1 MTNSTTPGYPGS
13 NDDSLGA
20 TSTTGTTGTTYESAG
35 TTGTTSESTG
45 TTGTTYESTSA
56 STTPGAREEAA
67 NLANEAGDATRRV
80 AGVAKE
86 ETKAV
91 GYEARRQARR
101 LADQVGSEV
110 RQQAATQQSRAA
122 GGLRNIG
129 DEFSH
134 MAEGTGTGS
143 GFAADVAREAGQR
156 VGAVAQWL
164 DQRDPKDLLEEVK
177 GFARRRPGVFLAI
190 AVGAGVIVGRLTRAI
205 VTPSDD
211 DERALAPSDRPASAY
226 GTGTTGATGVLGDSE
241 LVVTGTSA
249 DAPVDP
255 ATGQSWPEATPAS
268 TRGY

>member
-20 TSTTGTTGTTYESAG
+20 STTTGTTGR
-35 TTGTTSESTG
+35 
-45 TTGTTYESTSA
+45 TYESTSA
-56 STTPGAREEAA
+56 STPGAREEAA
-67 NLANEAGDATRRV
+67 NLASEAGDSGRRV

-91 GYEARRQARR
+91 GSEARRQARR

-129 DEFSH
+129 DEFSN
-134 MAEGTGTGS
+134 MADGSGSGS

-190 AVGAGVIVGRLTRAI
+190 AVGAGVVVGRLTRALM
-205 VTPSDD
+205 TPSDD
-211 DERALAPSDRPASAY
+211 RAAASSGRPVSAY
-226 GTGTTGATGVLGDSE
+226 GTGATGTAGIPGVADSE
-241 LVVTGTSA
+241 VIVTGTTA
-249 DAPVDP
+249 DTPVDP
-255 ATGQSWPEATPAS
+255 VTGQSWPQGTPAT
-268 TRGY
+268 TRGGI

>member
-20 TSTTGTTGTTYESAG
+20 STTTGTTRT
-35 TTGTTSESTG
+35 TG

-56 STTPGAREEAA
+56 STPGAREEAA
-67 NLANEAGDATRRV
+67 NLAGEAGDAGRRV

-91 GYEARRQARR
+91 GSEARRQARR

-134 MAEGTGTGS
+134 MADGSGSGS

-164 DQRDPKDLLEEVK
+164 DQRDPRDLLEEVK

-190 AVGAGVIVGRLTRAI
+190 AVGAGVVVGRLTRAL
-205 VTPSDD
+205 VTPSGHGHDD
-211 DERALAPSDRPASAY
+211 RAPASTGRPVSAY
-226 GTGTTGATGVLGDSE
+226 GTGTAGTAGIPGVADSE
-241 LVVTGTSA
+241 VIVTGTTA
-249 DAPVDP
+249 ETPVDP
-255 ATGQSWPEATPAS
+255 VTGQSWPQGTPAT
-268 TRGY
+268 TRGGI

>member
-13 NDDSLGA
+13 NDASLGGS
-20 TSTTGTTGTTYESAG
+20 TTTGTP
-35 TTGTTSESTG
+35 
-45 TTGTTYESTSA
+45 GTTYESTGTTYE

-86 ETKAV
+86 ETKAL

-101 LADQVGSEV
+101 LADQVGTEV
-110 RQQAATQQSRAA
+110 RQQAANQQSRAA

-134 MAEGTGTGS
+134 MADGTGTGS
-143 GFAADVAREAGQR
+143 GFAADVTREAGQR

-164 DQRDPKDLLEEVK
+164 DERDPRDLLEEVK

-190 AVGAGVIVGRLTRAI
+190 AVGAGVVVGRLTRALM
-205 VTPSDD
+205 TPSDD
-211 DERALAPSDRPASAY
+211 DDRTSASSRRPVSAY
-226 GTGTTGATGVLGDSE
+226 SAGTTGTTGVPGVADSE
-241 LVVTGTSA
+241 VVVTDT
-249 DAPVDP
+249 VV
-255 ATGQSWPEATPAS
+255 TGQSWPEGTAAT
-268 TRGY
+268 TRGGI

>member
-20 TSTTGTTGTTYESAG
+20 TSTTGTTYESAG

-164 DQRDPKDLLEEVK
+164 DQRDPKDLLEEGK

-226 GTGTTGATGVLGDSE
+226 GTGTTGTTGVLGDSE

>member
-20 TSTTGTTGTTYESAG
+20 ATT
-35 TTGTTSESTG
+35 TG

-56 STTPGAREEAA
+56 STPRAREEAA
-67 NLANEAGDATRRV
+67 DLASEAGDAGRRV

-91 GYEARRQARR
+91 GSEARRQARR

-122 GGLRNIG
+122 SGLRNIG

-134 MAEGTGTGS
+134 MADGSGSGS

-164 DQRDPKDLLEEVK
+164 DQRDPKGIVEEVK

-190 AVGAGVIVGRLTRAI
+190 AVGAGVVVGRLTRAL
-205 VTPSDD
+205 VAPSDD
-211 DERALAPSDRPASAY
+211 DDRAPASSGRPVSSY
-226 GTGTTGATGVLGDSE
+226 GTGTTGTAGIPGVADSE
-241 LVVTGTSA
+241 VIVTGTTA
-249 DAPVDP
+249 DTPVDP
-255 ATGQSWPEATPAS
+255 VTGQSWPAGTPAT
-268 TRGY
+268 TRGGI

>member
-20 TSTTGTTGTTYESAG
+20 STT
-35 TTGTTSESTG
+35 TG
-45 TTGTTYESTSA
+45 TTGTTYESTSV
-56 STTPGAREEAA
+56 STPGAREEAA
-67 NLANEAGDATRRV
+67 DLAGEAGDAGRRV

-91 GYEARRQARR
+91 GSEARRQARR

-134 MAEGTGTGS
+134 MADGSGSGS

-190 AVGAGVIVGRLTRAI
+190 AVGAGVVVGRLTRALM
-205 VTPSDD
+205 TPSDD
-211 DERALAPSDRPASAY
+211 DRAPASSGRPVSAY
-226 GTGTTGATGVLGDSE
+226 GTGATGTARTPGVADSE
-241 LVVTGTSA
+241 VIVTGTTA
-249 DAPVDP
+249 DTPVDP
-255 ATGQSWPEATPAS
+255 VTGQSWPQGTPAT
-268 TRGY
+268 TRGGI